1 MRKQKG
7 YKKVKPMLQLFG
19 KKKLNTE
26 RVAHHLV
33 NAILNSVDEGFDSIA
48 EYIAYCPEFV
58 TTPPI
63 HKADSG
69 KFLMIVIAGNFSLL
83 SRYFNGGQDQEI
95 IAEATKKLAPVFDL
109 SEGQFSVVVSEY
121 KDMMSR
127 VNAPSKNTL
136 YAMSKAV
143 FHKYNLNPYQQ
154 DYFKMMQTPN
164 PLFLKKMD
172 EIMSN
177 FLFNWENFNDKFK
190 VVSQAVA

>member
-1 MRKQKG
+1 
-7 YKKVKPMLQLFG
+7 MLQLFG

-63 HKADSG
+63 SKSDSG
-69 KFLMIVIAGNFSLL
+69 KFLMIVIAGNFSVLP
-83 SRYFNGGQDQEI
+83 RYFTNGQDQEI
-95 IAEATKKLAPVFDL
+95 MAEAIKKLAPVFDL
-109 SEGQFSVVVSEY
+109 SEGQFIAVVNEY

-136 YAMSKAV
+136 YAMSKGV
-143 FHKYNLNPYQQ
+143 FHKYNLNEYQQ

-177 FLFNWENFNDKFK
+177 FLFNWESFNDKFK

>member
-1 MRKQKG
+1 
-7 YKKVKPMLQLFG
+7 MLQIFG

-26 RVAHHLV
+26 RAAHHLV
-33 NAILNSVDEGFDSIA
+33 NALLNSVEEGFESIA

-63 HKADSG
+63 NKEDSG
-69 KFLMIVIAGNFSLL
+69 KFLMIVIVGNFNLL
-83 SRYFNGGQDQEI
+83 PKYFVNGEDQEI
-95 IAEATKKLAPVFDL
+95 ITESIKKLAPVFDL
-109 SEGQFSVVVSEY
+109 TPSQFQGVLHDY

-143 FHKYNLNPYQQ
+143 FFKYNLSEYQQ

-164 PLFLKKMD
+164 PIFLKKMD
-172 EIMSN
+172 EIMGN
-177 FLFNWENFNDKFK
+177 FLFNWESFTVKYK
-190 VVSQAVA
+190 VINQSAS